1 MLFHLLSQNSLT
13 PNQLSILYHINA
25 GETIPFNMNIH
36 LEMRLLI
43 GEEWLIEG
51 SEYSLAEK
59 AKNLLEELEKP
70 KTVAVKSDP
79 LFDENCLRY
88 NMLFPKITLGS
99 KKPART
105 HIKTVTEALRWFID
119 NYEYTWDVILG
130 ATDLY
135 LQQEERSGW
144 KYTRTSQYFIR
155 KQNNGDKTFSS
166 DLANYCEL
174 FLGGEET
181 AVDLSSDNVFT

>member
-1 MLFHLLSQNSLT
+1 VLFHLLSQNSLT

-51 SEYSLAEK
+51 SEYSLTEK

-70 KTVAVKSDP
+70 KTASTKVDP

>member
-1 MLFHLLSQNSLT
+1 
-13 PNQLSILYHINA
+13 
-25 GETIPFNMNIH
+25 MNIH

-59 AKNLLEELEKP
+59 AKDLLEELEKP

>member
-1 MLFHLLSQNSLT
+1 
-13 PNQLSILYHINA
+13 
-25 GETIPFNMNIH
+25 MNIH

-43 GEEWLIEG
+43 GEGWLIEG

-70 KTVAVKSDP
+70 KTVVVKPD
-79 LFDENCLRY
+79 LAFEENCIKY
-88 NMLFPKITLGS
+88 NTLFPKITLGS

-105 HIKTVTEALRWFID
+105 HIKTVTEALIWFID
-119 NYEYTWDVILG
+119 TYDYTWETILL

-135 LQQEERSGW
+135 LQQEERTGW

-155 KQNNGDKTFSS
+155 KQDNGTKTYSS

-174 FLGGEET
+174 VLGGEET
-181 AVDLSSDNVFT
+181 AVDLSPDNVFT

>member
-1 MLFHLLSQNSLT
+1 
-13 PNQLSILYHINA
+13 
-25 GETIPFNMNIH
+25 MNIH

-181 AVDLSSDNVFT
+181 AVDLSSDTVFT